1 MNTLIQ
7 PRSLSAPQLT
17 MDVVADFTCPWSFLG
32 VRRVARALVSLQGLA
47 TPPLM
52 RWHGLRLPRVPG
64 APAAS
69 AWREHL
75 ARRLPDNID
84 PAVAEEGLIEAGR
97 DLGIQFDFGRID
109 CVPDTTRAHQLTLL
123 AAREGLLAP
132 VVDGL
137 FRAYFEQG
145 RDIGALEEVLGV
157 ARRVGLSALGLR
169 ALSASADADGDATLS
184 ELAREE
190 QRLRALGVTNVPNL
204 LLNGHVLV
212 PGAAD
217 VDTYVL
223 ALDQALFPA
232 STAATPMSAP
242 HLLN

>member
-7 PRSLSAPQLT
+7 PRSPNAPRLT

-32 VRRVARALVSLQGLA
+32 VRRVARALGSLQGLA

-52 RWHGLRLPRVPG
+52 RWHGLRLPRAPG
-64 APAAS
+64 APGVS

-97 DLGIQFDFGRID
+97 DLGIQFDFGLID
-109 CVPDTTRAHQLTLL
+109 AVPDTTRAHQLTLL
-123 AAREGLLAP
+123 AAREGLLGP

-145 RDIGALEEVLGV
+145 RDIGELDEVLSV
-157 ARRVGLSALGLR
+157 ARSVGLSALGLR
-169 ALSASADADGDATLS
+169 ALSAPPDAEGEASLS
-184 ELAREE
+184 ELDLEE
-190 QRLRALGVTNVPNL
+190 KRLRALGVTNVPNL

-232 STAATPMSAP
+232 GNTATPTPAP